1 MESLS
6 TKETT
11 SKDCNGDSVFENVVR
26 APDVPVYAVIFS
38 SILTWFLLSSSFLSV
53 VFIVT
58 VFVSCFTL
66 ISFFQPLVYSMI
78 A

>member
-1 MESLS
+1 
-6 TKETT
+6 
-11 SKDCNGDSVFENVVR
+11 
-26 APDVPVYAVIFS
+26 
-38 SILTWFLLSSSFLSV
+38 LSV

-66 ISFFQPLVYSMI
+66 ISFFQLLVYSMI